1 MGRLDFAAFE
11 LEVFF
16 KSAKMNPNQKK
27 KKKKTSVDSKIENAQ
42 IVNTNPAP
50 A

>member
-27 KKKKTSVDSKIENAQ
+27 KKKPSVDSKIENAQ

>member
-11 LEVFF
+11 LEAFF

-27 KKKKTSVDSKIENAQ
+27 KKASVDSKIENAQ
-42 IVNTNPAP
+42 IVNTNPAS